1 MNRLTAYFMGDEK
14 NEFIKKLEEER
25 FRLVSVGKDSIQVC
39 TLKEGGNYSLYSLGY
54 LREDYLFVGSITRK
68 NEVEISERSRLLKIA
83 DDFGTGPNLS
93 LIDRHLTP

>member
-1 MNRLTAYFMGDEK
+1 MNRLTAYFMGDER

-25 FRLVSVGKDSIQVC
+25 FKLVGAGKDSIQVC
-39 TLKEGGNYSLYSLGY
+39 TLKEGVAHSLGY
-54 LREDYLFVGSITRK
+54 LTEDYFFVGSITRK

-83 DDFGTGPNLS
+83 DDFAIGPNLS